1 MNSSTLIF
9 DITSKAAA
17 AAASSPPSAS
27 FKATDVHSANS
38 TAFAADELDGVFRTV
53 NATHQ
58 QADYQD
64 MDESGMRRRRY
75 INSSS
80 FATDGELSTFSEE
93 DNDGPEM
100 ISQVANRI
108 MSPGQAIRR
117 NAFYRLHEQRSPLS
131 IFRSPVS
138 SGSKRQRDMITVD
151 SEDMMDEDVVP
162 QEVKHV
168 STPLLHR
175 ANRIC
180 SDDDES
186 SSDDDTG
193 SLTSDASLDQEMY
206 TPRAKRGRRS
216 IGDSPSSYISLFSL
230 ASPAT
235 LDHRGN
241 DSAIITPSKL
251 QHPLSDERAL
261 IENWKGLDR

>member
-1 MNSSTLIF
+1 MNSSTPIF

-17 AAASSPPSAS
+17 ATSSPPSAS
-27 FKATDVHSANS
+27 SRASTDDVHSANV
-38 TAFAADELDGVFRTV
+38 TAFAADALGGVFRTV

-64 MDESGMRRRRY
+64 IDESGMRRRRF

-100 ISQVANRI
+100 ISQVANRM

-138 SGSKRQRDMITVD
+138 SGSKRQRDIITVD

-162 QEVKHV
+162 QEVKNV
-168 STPLLHR
+168 PTPLLHR

-186 SSDDDTG
+186 SSGDDTG
-193 SLTSDASLDQEMY
+193 SLISDSSLDHEMY
-206 TPRAKRGRRS
+206 TPRAKRGRHS

-261 IENWKGLDR
+261 IEN

>member
-1 MNSSTLIF
+1 MNSSTPIF
-9 DITSKAAA
+9 NITSKAAA

-27 FKATDVHSANS
+27 STSTDLHSANVT

-64 MDESGMRRRRY
+64 MDESGMRRRRF

-100 ISQVANRI
+100 ISQVANRM

-117 NAFYRLHEQRSPLS
+117 NAFYRLHEQQSPLS

-138 SGSKRQRDMITVD
+138 SGSKRQRDIITVD

-162 QEVKHV
+162 QEVKNV

-186 SSDDDTG
+186 SSDDDSS
-193 SLTSDASLDQEMY
+193 SLISDASLDQEMY
-206 TPRAKRGRRS
+206 TPRAKRGRCS

-235 LDHRGN
+235 LDQRGN

-251 QHPLSDERAL
+251 EHPLSYGRAL
-261 IENWKGLDR
+261 IEN

>member
-1 MNSSTLIF
+1 MNSSTPIF
-9 DITSKAAA
+9 NITSKAAA
-17 AAASSPPSAS
+17 ATASAPSAS
-27 FKATDVHSANS
+27 STSNTDVHSANV
-38 TAFAADELDGVFRTV
+38 TAFAADALGGVFRTV

-64 MDESGMRRRRY
+64 IDESGMRRRRF

-93 DNDGPEM
+93 ENDGPEM
-100 ISQVANRI
+100 ISQVANRM

-117 NAFYRLHEQRSPLS
+117 NAFYRLHEQRSPLP

-138 SGSKRQRDMITVD
+138 SGSKRQRDIITVD
-151 SEDMMDEDVVP
+151 SEDMMDEDLP

-216 IGDSPSSYISLFSL
+216 IDDSPSSYISLFSL

-241 DSAIITPSKL
+241 DSAIIIPSKL

-261 IENWKGLDR
+261 IEN